1 MKTVLLLS
9 KDYENMIAFSLAITG
24 EYQKSVRPSAV
35 KILTYE
41 DGSIGAYFGR
51 EDIREVPVSESPKK
65 HFYASTNENAEE
77 QIKELNDVMNNTFEG
92 MRVSKPFITANG
104 NNTVVFVVGEVVETD
119 DDDDDYDDD
128 DDEAEEE

>member
-9 KDYENMIAFSLAITG
+9 KNYNSMIEFSLAITG

-35 KILTYE
+35 KVLTYA

-51 EDIREVPVSESPKK
+51 EDIREVPLDETPKK
-65 HFYASTNENAEE
+65 HFYASSMDDAEK
-77 QIKELNDVMNNTFEG
+77 QIEELNNVMNNTFEG
-92 MRVSKPFITANG
+92 MRLSKPFITANG
-104 NNTVVFVVGEVVETD
+104 NNTVVFLVGEVIETD

-128 DDEAEEE
+128 DEDAEEE